1 MRSVSSGDGQVAS
14 LSDQKSQR
22 RTWNLKTFQRQK
34 WKCSAELRGKQA
46 AHQGEGREEGGRGTG
61 KHHHSGQQY
70 EAEESQE
77 KKGGKK
83 SATWAWRKGR
93 EFRPSKCLK
102 AEGIFLKHRTSGELA
117 VGIGSMKSHSPKS
130 ET

>member
-102 AEGIFLKHRTSGELA
+102 AEGIFLKHRTSGEL
-117 VGIGSMKSHSPKS
+117 
-130 ET
+130 